1 MPRRLPEWRVGETR
15 PVMMPYNFEVLATY
29 KGRLAAEWMLPQE
42 GNAIGDTWIVGDTPW
57 VWVCP
62 VGGSA
67 ATWIDP

>member
-1 MPRRLPEWRVGETR
+1 
-15 PVMMPYNFEVLATY
+15 MPYNVKVLATY